1 MNATQVTETLMEVL
15 NEDTAQE
22 ILPTTSMRTFADAG
36 LLTRDDGFVIRLPDG
51 AEFQVTVTQ
60 RR

>member
-22 ILPTTSMRTFADAG
+22 IPD
-36 LLTRDDGFVIRLPDG
+36 LLTCL
-51 AEFQVTVTQ
+51 
-60 RR
+60 